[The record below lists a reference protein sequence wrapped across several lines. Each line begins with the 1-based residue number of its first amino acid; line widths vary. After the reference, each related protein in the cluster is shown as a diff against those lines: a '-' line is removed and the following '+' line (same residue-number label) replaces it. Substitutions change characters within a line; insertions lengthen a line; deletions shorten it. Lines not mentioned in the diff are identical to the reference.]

1 MAWDK
6 IWTGPLDPWTI
17 FLDFFW
23 TTFWTI
29 FWTFFS
35 TILSKGPPP
44 LVLREG
50 WDAVYQYLGRGERQ
64 TVVTQG
70 GVEDE

>member
-1 MAWDK
+1 MD
-6 IWTGPLDPWTI
+6 WTIGPLDY

-23 TTFWTI
+23 TIFWTSFWTS
-29 FWTFFS
+29 FWTFFW
-35 TILSKGPPP
+35 TILSRGPPP
-44 LVLREG
+44 LVLREW
-50 WDAVYQYLGRGERQ
+50 WDAVNQYLERGERQ

>member
-1 MAWDK
+1 MDRT
-6 IWTGPLDPWTI
+6 IGPLDYFVDF
-17 FLDFFW
+17 FLDHFLDHFLDLL
-23 TTFWTI
+23 FDHFI
-29 FWTFFS
+29 
-35 TILSKGPPP
+35 KGAPP